1 MITQHHQTTMQN
13 LYNFTGSAPGQLVVY
28 QSDPPRVGKILRVTK
43 TLVVVEL
50 PHNKEARFNIKGG
63 HAWGSRSGSVWHRPP
78 GIRLPKDDAEPEQI
92 RKAAVLH
99 ANARSCFKRVRDLG
113 LSDLLAADPADLGRL
128 MAAVAAIHK
137 RP

>member
-1 MITQHHQTTMQN
+1 MPN
-13 LYNFTGSAPGQLVVY
+13 PYDFRGSEPGQLVIY
-28 QSDPPRVGKILRVTK
+28 KSEPPIVGKIIRVTK

-50 PHNKEARFNIKGG
+50 PHCKEAKFNIKHGY
-63 HAWGSRSGSVWHRPP
+63 AWGSRSGSSMRSPP

-99 ANARSCFKRVRDLG
+99 RNAQSCIRRLQALK

-128 MAAVAAIHK
+128 MAAVAAVQSAPDA